1 VRVSTIISSANLP
14 PNTYP
19 ETVDMLLEIRERAQG
34 WIAWA
39 IIILISVPFALWG
52 IQSYLGV
59 GGEPVVATVNGTDIT
74 ERQFSRNVQQTRMQ
88 LRDRLGAAY
97 DPELFGGQRMREQV
111 LDGMIRD
118 AVLLDAS
125 LSMGLRVSDQAV
137 RAAIL
142 SEPAFQRDG
151 AFNNEAYER
160 VLSLQGLTPTT
171 YEEQLRRRLLS
182 TQLSRAVTAT
192 EFVTAA
198 TVEEGTRL
206 LRQQRELAFVQLP
219 YADFLPSEPPSDEE
233 IQAYYDQNKSM
244 FDTPEQVRV
253 SYLLLDAE
261 QLAASV
267 DEVSEEEL
275 RATYDERIDEFV
287 EPEQRRIRH
296 ILLSVPMDSD
306 EAAVDAVK
314 QRAADLRAR
323 IIAGE
328 DFAAV
333 AEEASDDPASAS
345 AGGDLGLVARGIM
358 DPAFEQAAFELPV
371 DRVSE
376 PVRSR
381 FGYHLIEV
389 TEVTGGEVKPF
400 EAVRDQLAKEATT
413 GQSEAIFFDIAE
425 RLATLAYESPDSLVP
440 AAETLDLPIQT
451 SDWFDRNGGEGILA
465 NPKVTA
471 AAFSEDVL
479 TLGNNSELMEPD
491 RDLMQAIVLRVDE
504 HRPPS
509 VSRSKRSV
517 SRWSSLSSS
526 RRPSKR
532 RWQPPR
538 RWCSDCKSGEDLSA
552 VAGDFE
558 PRTPGLV
565 GRTAPGVP
573 PAVLELGFGMPRPAD
588 GQQGFASGEDS
599 SGDGAALVVVLSKV
613 VDGDVAALDDRARAA
628 EARVLADGLGR
639 AAYAR
644 LVDDLQARAKIERSE
659 MPADTP

>member
-1 VRVSTIISSANLP
+1 
-14 PNTYP
+14 
-19 ETVDMLLEIRERAQG
+19 MLLEIRERAQG

-59 GGEPVVATVNGTDIT
+59 GGEPVVAKVNGTEIT
-74 ERQFSRNVQQTRMQ
+74 ERQFNRNVQRTRMQ

-151 AFNNEAYER
+151 AFSNEAYER
-160 VLSLQGLTPTT
+160 VLRLQGLTPAG

-182 TQLSRAVTAT
+182 TQLSRSVTAT
-192 EFVTAA
+192 EFVTAKM
-198 TVEEGTRL
+198 VEDGIRL
-206 LRQQRELAFVQLP
+206 LRQERALAFVQLP

-233 IQAYYDQNKSM
+233 VQAFYDKNQSM

-267 DEVSEEEL
+267 DAVSEETL
-275 RATYDERIDEFV
+275 RATYNDRIDEFA
-287 EPEQRRIRH
+287 EPEKRQIRH
-296 ILLSVPMDSD
+296 ILLSLPMDGD
-306 EAAVDAVK
+306 ADAVEAVK

-328 DFAAV
+328 AFAAV
-333 AEEASDDPASAS
+333 AEEVSDDPASAS

-371 DRVSE
+371 GTLSE

-389 TEVTGGEVKPF
+389 TEIKAREVKPF
-400 EAVRDQLAKEATT
+400 AAVRDQLVKEATA
-413 GQSEAIFFDIAE
+413 GQSEAVFFDIAE
-425 RLATLAYESPDSLVP
+425 RLATLAYESPDSLIP

-451 SDWFDRNGGEGILA
+451 SDWFDRDGGEGILA

-509 VSRSKRSV
+509 VEPLEEVREQVVELIQQQKAKHAALAAAEAMVQR
-517 SRWSSLSSS
+517 LE
-526 RRPSKR
+526 
-532 RWQPPR
+532 
-538 RWCSDCKSGEDLSA
+538 SGEDLSR

-573 PAVLELGFGMPRPAD
+573 PAVLQLAFGMPRPAD
-588 GQQGFASGEDS
+588 AQQGFASGEDD
-599 SGDGAALVVVLSKV
+599 SGDGAALVVALSKV
-613 VDGDVAALDDRARAA
+613 VDGDFAALDDPARDA

-644 LVDDLQARAKIERSE
+644 LVDDLQARAKIERSA
-659 MPADTP
+659 MPVDTP

>member
-1 VRVSTIISSANLP
+1 
-14 PNTYP
+14 
-19 ETVDMLLEIRERAQG
+19 MLLEIRERAQG

-125 LSMGLRVSDQAV
+125 LAMGLRVSDQAV

-160 VLSLQGLTPTT
+160 VLSLQGLTPAT

-192 EFVTAA
+192 EFVTEG
-198 TVEEGTRL
+198 TIEEGTRL

-244 FDTPEQVRV
+244 FETPEQVRV

-267 DEVSEEEL
+267 DDVSEDEL

-306 EAAVDAVK
+306 DAAVDAVK

-358 DPAFEQAAFELPV
+358 DPAFEQAAFELPL

-389 TEVTGGEVKPF
+389 TEVTGGDVKPF
-400 EAVRDQLAKEATT
+400 EAVRDQLLKEATT

-425 RLATLAYESPDSLVP
+425 RLATLAYESPDSLIP

-451 SDWFDRNGGEGILA
+451 SDWFDRNGGEGIFA

-509 VSRSKRSV
+509 VEPLEEVRDQVVELIQQQKAEQAALAAAEAMVQR
-517 SRWSSLSSS
+517 L
-526 RRPSKR
+526 
-532 RWQPPR
+532 
-538 RWCSDCKSGEDLSA
+538 KSGEDLSA

-628 EARVLADGLGR
+628 EARVLADGQGR